1 MPKKRADA
9 TGTLKKLSRILE
21 QFDLNHP
28 VLSLAELT
36 RLCRL
41 PKTSVFRVL
50 KIAVECDILFGTAEG
65 YRPSLRLFE
74 LGMIAREGFSF
85 GTELNRTV
93 ESLAEKLGETVLAA
107 TVEGQELL
115 YLAVAESKRA
125 LRVAARAGFRRELLF
140 GATGL
145 TLLANLPVE
154 SWAHYLP
161 KKLPKY
167 TGRTIVDPQKFMRR
181 LHQVRQKGYMIEH
194 GEYSEEI
201 VGLAV
206 PVSWK
211 DTLHRRAPLV
221 LVAVAPEARI
231 DRTKALQIIS
241 TLKRASEG
249 LVRQ

>member
-85 GTELNRTV
+85 VTELNRTV

-125 LRVAARAGFRRELLF
+125 LRV
-140 GATGL
+140 
-145 TLLANLPVE
+145 
-154 SWAHYLP
+154 
-161 KKLPKY
+161 
-167 TGRTIVDPQKFMRR
+167 
-181 LHQVRQKGYMIEH
+181 
-194 GEYSEEI
+194 
-201 VGLAV
+201 
-206 PVSWK
+206 
-211 DTLHRRAPLV
+211 
-221 LVAVAPEARI
+221 
-231 DRTKALQIIS
+231 
-241 TLKRASEG
+241 
-249 LVRQ
+249 